1 MKKIFT
7 ILILSATINLTAQE
21 IKQPISEKSKNK
33 KTGNTMLVVSGASFV
48 IGSIINFHSTTFKMP
63 TEPDYKG
70 YNATQILKMA
80 QDYKA
85 RVDRYE
91 ERQLKSKRLSG
102 FMYGLGGF
110 TLAIGGAIKF

>member
-1 MKKIFT
+1 MKKLFT
-7 ILILSATINLTAQE
+7 ILLLASTINLNAQE
-21 IKQPISEKSKNK
+21 IKQPISEKATK
-33 KTGNTMLVVSGASFV
+33 KRGNPMLVVSGASFV
-48 IGSIINFHSTTFKMP
+48 IGSIIHFHSTTFKMP

-85 RVDRYE
+85 RVERHE
-91 ERQLKSKRLSG
+91 ERQLRAKRVSG

-110 TLAIGGAIKF
+110 SLAIGGAIKF